1 MTQNGR
7 VAWREGMF
15 LRPQH
20 FQQQDRHV
28 ASVMAA
34 HLRAVR
40 PYPWGVI
47 ELKLDTDLA
56 ALGKFGIQRLVGL
69 MPDGTS
75 FAMPDDMPAP
85 PPIDIPSDARDLIVH
100 LTLPAMQDGGV
111 VFRVEGEHGADAARF
126 IVGDETISD
135 VFSEERSREPIEVA
149 RPNMQFGISREQV
162 QGRVTV
168 ALARVREWRN
178 GIVSFDDRHIPPM
191 LDIRGHAR
199 LHGFLSDIIGRT
211 GQRVEELSL
220 RAVEAT
226 EGGSDTFA
234 SFLLLM
240 ALNRWKAQ
248 LDHLASLPHVHP
260 ERLYE
265 VFVSMAGEL
274 GTLTRAD
281 RRPLPF
287 LAYDHTQLQLIF
299 EPVVEAL
306 QAALSAVFD
315 RAAAQLPLQQA
326 GPGIYTSR
334 IIDHNLFKSGHFYLA
349 VRARMPLDE
358 IRARFPA
365 VAKIGAVQKMRQI
378 VDSALAGI
386 PLAHAPVLPPQLR
399 TLSGYVY
406 FELDRSVADW
416 ADFTTSPA
424 LGLHVAGDWPDLALE
439 LWWVKPGAR

>member
-28 ASVMAA
+28 ESVMAA
-34 HLRAVR
+34 HARALC
-40 PYPWGVI
+40 PYPWGLV
-47 ELKLDTDLA
+47 ELKLDPDLA
-56 ALGKFGIQRLVGL
+56 ALGKFGIQRMVGL

-75 FAMPDDMPAP
+75 FAMPDDMAP
-85 PPIDIPSDARDLIVH
+85 PQPIDIPSDARDLTVH
-100 LTLPAMQDGGV
+100 LTLPAAQSGATI
-111 VFRVEGEHGADAARF
+111 FRVEGETGADAARY
-126 IVGDETISD
+126 IVGDETIAD
-135 VFSEERSREPIEVA
+135 AFSEERSREPIEVA
-149 RPNMQFGISREQV
+149 RPNMQFGISRDHL
-162 QGRVTV
+162 QGRV
-168 ALARVREWRN
+168 AMSLARIREWRN
-178 GIVSFDDRHIPPM
+178 GAVSFDDRHIPPM
-191 LDIRGHAR
+191 LDVQGHAR
-199 LHGFLSDIIGRT
+199 LKGFLADIAGRT
-211 GQRVEELSL
+211 GQRVEELAL

-248 LDHLASLPHVHP
+248 LEHLAGLPQVHP

-265 VFVSMAGEL
+265 AFVGMAGEL

-281 RRPLPF
+281 RRLLPF
-287 LAYDHTQLQLIF
+287 PTYDHTQLQRTF
-299 EPVVEAL
+299 EPVIEAL
-306 QAALSAVFD
+306 QAALSAVYD
-315 RAAAQLPLQQA
+315 RSAAQLPLQQA
-326 GPGIYTSR
+326 GPGVYTSR
-334 IIDHNLFKSGHFYLA
+334 ITDHGLYKSGNFYLA
-349 VRARMPLDE
+349 VRARMPLED

-416 ADFTTSPA
+416 ADFATAPA
-424 LGLHVAGDWPDLALE
+424 LGLHVAGEWPDLAIE
-439 LWWVKPGAR
+439 LWWVKSGSR